1 VDAVVATARIALL
14 LLATWSLAS
23 VIVAVPIAALF
34 RFQARI
40 EELWQRAQRRRVW
53 LDASRPG

>member
-1 VDAVVATARIALL
+1 VDAVVAAARIALL

-40 EELWQRAQRRRVW
+40 EELWQRAQRRREW
-53 LDASRPG
+53 LDASRLG